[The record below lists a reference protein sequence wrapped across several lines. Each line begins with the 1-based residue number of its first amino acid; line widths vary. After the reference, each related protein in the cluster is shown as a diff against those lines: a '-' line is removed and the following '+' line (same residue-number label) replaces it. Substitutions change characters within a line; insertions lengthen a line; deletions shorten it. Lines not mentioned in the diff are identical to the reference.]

1 LIVHNFR
8 TIKIDIHYLQFKK
21 TKSVKIG
28 GG

>member
-1 LIVHNFR
+1 LIVHTVR

-21 TKSVKIG
+21 AKSVKIG

>member
-1 LIVHNFR
+1 LIVLTVW

-21 TKSVKIG
+21 AKSVNG